1 MKRERLLFVVLA
13 VLVAALGVLYFLD
26 SLENARR
33 PAGGIYALSLGHD
46 LIQMTNSIMLGGATK
61 ELTAD
66 LASILKGVNP

>member
-33 PAGGIYALSLGHD
+33 PARGIYALSLGHD
-46 LIQMTNSIMLGGATK
+46 LIQMTNSTMLGGAT
-61 ELTAD
+61 
-66 LASILKGVNP
+66 